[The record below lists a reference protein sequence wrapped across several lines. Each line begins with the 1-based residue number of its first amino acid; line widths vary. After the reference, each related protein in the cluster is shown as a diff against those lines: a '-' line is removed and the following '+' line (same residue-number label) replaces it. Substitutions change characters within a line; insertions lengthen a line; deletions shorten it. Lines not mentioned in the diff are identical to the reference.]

1 MQAKCILKCCQIVDL
16 VKILKSKEDPWDMFR
31 FLLKDIC
38 TTFPAQDSSQDGTF
52 VRVSCPW
59 EEASAVSVSPDGFV
73 LLEAAEGAMEST
85 EQVLEVVQVDVLR
98 FHLLS
103 DVGSRVARQQDK
115 NVNSRVVV
123 RSEIVVHSEERAL
136 ALSLLLQHCKMV
148 EIGQTVEVA
157 GNIRREG
164 WASLRESFSRRLH
177 DIPHLDTGSK
187 NHMASARREDL
198 RAIWECLSLSWRF
211 TGDHEVFDKQRGEDG
226 WRALEQFLDLTNEE
240 WRAAKRTMQQP
251 TWQKKC
257 KSQKFQS
264 RCRRLYK

>member
-123 RSEIVVHSEERAL
+123 RSWCTARSVL
-136 ALSLLLQHCKMV
+136 
-148 EIGQTVEVA
+148 
-157 GNIRREG
+157 
-164 WASLRESFSRRLH
+164 WPFPFFSNTARWWRL
-177 DIPHLDTGSK
+177 
-187 NHMASARREDL
+187 ARRWKWPGTSEGKAGL
-198 RAIWECLSLSWRF
+198 
-211 TGDHEVFDKQRGEDG
+211 
-226 WRALEQFLDLTNEE
+226 
-240 WRAAKRTMQQP
+240 P
-251 TWQKKC
+251 
-257 KSQKFQS
+257 
-264 RCRRLYK
+264 